1 MGHASHGRASHRRVS
16 HRRVSHERASLVG
29 LSRGPLS
36 RASFASM
43 HLPPAQSLCPLPPPQ
58 KPVLCLRPRP
68 RASVPCLCPYSCLR
82 ASALQAHTVY
92 PGPLRCFSRTQPAEA
107 LQGWKGVDSYSLI
120 SRAAWIQL
128 YKKRQNSAKISANNC
143 CSRLLPPK
151 CPAYCTPRRAGAGHL
166 VVICERGDGPENSLS
181 YTLQL
186 GQSLLGSAHLERH
199 VFS

>member
-58 KPVLCLRPRP
+58 KPVSSASAQEPP
-68 RASVPCLCPYSCLR
+68 SPASVPTPAS

-120 SRAAWIQL
+120 SRAAGIQL

-166 VVICERGDGPENSLS
+166 VVICGRGDGPENSLS
-181 YTLQL
+181 YIDWWGESQ
-186 GQSLLGSAHLERH
+186 E
-199 VFS
+199 